1 MDICGFDGMIVYL
14 CVCSQYVSLSACVV
28 CVCVCVCVC
37 SRVCVS
43 AFVPFV
49 QHPMSA
55 ISDLRAR
62 WRAAVTKRS
71 LCVCENDDDLRAR
84 WRAAVTG
91 NS

>member
-1 MDICGFDGMIVYL
+1 M
-14 CVCSQYVSLSACVV
+14 CVFVALISPCVHV
-28 CVCVCVCVC
+28 GVLQAVRI
-37 SRVCVS
+37 SSFQS
-43 AFVPFV
+43 AFNEFLKLS
-49 QHPMSA
+49 MRA
-55 ISDLRAR
+55 IGDLRAR